1 MRRLWLGVAAAVLA
15 APLPAAART
24 DAKPVVGVLHTGASG
39 RISGASQY
47 FSYGVVLRNT
57 STRDAFGVKIRVF
70 VLGDAG
76 LVGVYLTTIP
86 FIPAR
91 TTFYLGN
98 EPASMSTVQR
108 ATGVRAV
115 IAVGGTGK
123 ASGSLPPATASP
135 PKGGRVHGRVTN
147 HYKRGIA
154 TVGTRLYAV
163 YYDRAGKVIGGDRL
177 KGVVWSTRTIAS
189 KKSATFS
196 ARIGPAVSAAP
207 IARVAVSVSPVLAK
221 N

>member
-24 DAKPVVGVLHTGASG
+24 DAKPIVGVLHTGSSG
-39 RISGASQY
+39 RISGTSQY

-57 STRDAFGVKIRVF
+57 SATKDAFGVKVRVF

-86 FIPAR
+86 FIPAG

-98 EPASMSTVQR
+98 EPVSMSTVQR

-115 IAVGGTGK
+115 SRSAGRGK
-123 ASGSLPPATASP
+123 ASGSLPPATAHRRRAAASTARS
-135 PKGGRVHGRVTN
+135 GT
-147 HYKRGIA
+147 
-154 TVGTRLYAV
+154 TTSVG
-163 YYDRAGKVIGGDRL
+163 
-177 KGVVWSTRTIAS
+177 S
-189 KKSATFS
+189 
-196 ARIGPAVSAAP
+196 
-207 IARVAVSVSPVLAK
+207 
-221 N
+221 